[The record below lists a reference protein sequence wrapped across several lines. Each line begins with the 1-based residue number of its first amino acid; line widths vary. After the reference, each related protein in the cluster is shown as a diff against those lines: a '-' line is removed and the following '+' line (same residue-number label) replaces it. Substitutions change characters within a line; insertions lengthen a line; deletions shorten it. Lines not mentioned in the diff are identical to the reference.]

1 MPWIL
6 LISAGGGGG
15 GPDPRGGPPG
25 TSTRRRPPRDLNA
38 ERYAAWRG
46 RAGEQGLTAH
56 EGLTGDERRKLWVA
70 AALAM
75 VAVACL
81 IGFFAVS

>member
-6 LISAGGGGG
+6 LIIAVLAGVGAYLIGW
-15 GPDPRGGPPG
+15 PAW
-25 TSTRRRPPRDLNA
+25 TSYRMRDARDLNA